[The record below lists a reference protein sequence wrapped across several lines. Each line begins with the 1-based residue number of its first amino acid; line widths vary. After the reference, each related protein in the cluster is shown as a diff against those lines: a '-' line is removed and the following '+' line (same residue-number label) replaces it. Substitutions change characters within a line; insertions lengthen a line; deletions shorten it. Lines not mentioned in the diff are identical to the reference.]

1 MAIVI
6 KILILL
12 IMGFIGSV
20 PSAPADPPSE
30 PVTAVT
36 KVQPAEIEVGQP
48 NQFKTA
54 GDLLDALEKADRDI
68 RTFSAQ
74 IRYVRIF
81 EIQGDVQ
88 TRLGW
93 LWYKTDPTAEP
104 VPAHLES
111 KPMIRRR
118 SVAVKFDTLV
128 AGGRQ
133 DKSDRVWIFDG
144 EWLVEKNPAER
155 QFIKRRMVRPGQVYD
170 PLRVGE
176 GPFFVPV
183 GQRREDM
190 ETFFHA
196 RLLDSGEGLSDEYDS
211 DRDAMF
217 KGLAKKLDG
226 YIQLELTPR
235 DGFPE
240 VEDFALI
247 RVWYD
252 PQTLLPRASMTVD
265 PLGDIDVFELFDID
279 INEER
284 RPIPVDAFSVKIPGP
299 GDGYHIE
306 VMDGTVP

>member
-1 MAIVI
+1 MVI
-6 KILILL
+6 LVKLLAWILAA
-12 IMGFIGSV
+12 MVGV
-20 PSAPADPPSE
+20 
-30 PVTAVT
+30 
-36 KVQPAEIEVGQP
+36 VQPVPVDQPIAEPEAAEVQT
-48 NQFKTA
+48 FETA
-54 GDLLDALEKADRDI
+54 GDLLDALEQADRNI

-93 LWYKTDPTAEP
+93 LWYKIDPQTEP

-111 KPMIRRR
+111 KPTVRRR
-118 SVAVKFDTLV
+118 SVAVKFNKLI

-133 DKSDRVWIFDG
+133 DESDRVWIFDG
-144 EWLVEKNPAER
+144 EWLVEKNPSER
-155 QFIKRRMVRPGQVYD
+155 QFIKRRMVKPGQVYD

-196 RLLDSGEGLSDEYDS
+196 ALRDSGEGLSDEFDS

-226 YIQLELTPR
+226 YIQLELKPR
-235 DGFPE
+235 AGFPE

-279 INEER
+279 INEQLR
-284 RPIPVDAFSVKIPGP
+284 TIPADAFSVETPGP
-299 GDGYHIE
+299 GEGYHIE
-306 VMDGTVP
+306 VSDGTVP

>member
-1 MAIVI
+1 MVI
-6 KILILL
+6 LVKLL
-12 IMGFIGSV
+12 AWVLSAMIGV
-20 PSAPADPPSE
+20 MPLAPVDPPAAE
-30 PVTAVT
+30 PEAAQAQTFETAR
-36 KVQPAEIEVGQP
+36 
-48 NQFKTA
+48 
-54 GDLLDALEKADRDI
+54 DLLDALERADRDI

-93 LWYKTDPTAEP
+93 LWYKIDPQTEP

-111 KPMIRRR
+111 KPTVRRR
-118 SVAVKFDTLV
+118 SVAVKFNKLI

-133 DKSDRVWIFDG
+133 DESDRVWIFDG
-144 EWLVEKNPAER
+144 EWLVEKNPSER
-155 QFIKRRMVRPGQVYD
+155 QFIKRRMVKPGQVYD

-183 GQRREDM
+183 GQKREDM

-217 KGLAKKLDG
+217 KALARKLDG
-226 YIQLELTPR
+226 YIQLELRPR

-252 PQTLLPRASMTVD
+252 PKTLLPRASMTVD

-279 INEER
+279 INEQR
-284 RPIPVDAFSVKIPGP
+284 RTIPADAFDVETPGP
-299 GDGYHIE
+299 GEGYHIE
-306 VMDGTVP
+306 VTDGTVP

>member
-1 MAIVI
+1 MVI
-6 KILILL
+6 MVKVLTWILSA
-12 IMGFIGSV
+12 MIGV
-20 PSAPADPPSE
+20 MPLAPVDPPAPE
-30 PVTAVT
+30 PEATQTQTFTTARS
-36 KVQPAEIEVGQP
+36 
-48 NQFKTA
+48 
-54 GDLLDALEKADRDI
+54 LLDALEQADHDI

-93 LWYKTDPTAEP
+93 LWYKIDPLTEP
-104 VPAHLES
+104 VPVHMES
-111 KPMIRRR
+111 KPEVRRR
-118 SVAVKFDTLV
+118 SVAVKFDTLL

-144 EWLVEKNPAER
+144 EWLVEKNPSER
-155 QFIKRRMVRPGQVYD
+155 QFIKRRMVKPGQVYD

-196 RLLDSGEGLSDEYDS
+196 ALRDSGEGLSDEFDP

-217 KGLAKKLDG
+217 KALARKLDG
-226 YIQLELTPR
+226 FIQLELKPR

-279 INEER
+279 INEQLR
-284 RPIPVDAFSVKIPGP
+284 TIPADAFNVEIPSP
-299 GDGYHIE
+299 GEGYHIE
-306 VMDGTVP
+306 VMGGTAP

>member
-1 MAIVI
+1 MVI
-6 KILILL
+6 LVKLLAWILGA
-12 IMGFIGSV
+12 MVGV
-20 PSAPADPPSE
+20 
-30 PVTAVT
+30 
-36 KVQPAEIEVGQP
+36 VQPVPVDQPIAEPEAAEVQT
-48 NQFKTA
+48 FETA
-54 GDLLDALEKADRDI
+54 GDLLDALEQADRDI

-93 LWYKTDPTAEP
+93 LWYKIDPQTEP
-104 VPAHLES
+104 VPAHLAS
-111 KPMIRRR
+111 KAAIRRR
-118 SVAVKFDTLV
+118 SVAVRFDTLI

-133 DKSDRVWIFDG
+133 DKTDRVWIFDG
-144 EWLVEKNPAER
+144 EWLVEKNPSER
-155 QFIKRRMVRPGQVYD
+155 QFIKRRMVKPGQVYD

-196 RLLDSGEGLSDEYDS
+196 VLRDSSEGLSDEYDPE
-211 DRDAMF
+211 RDAMF

-226 YIQLELTPR
+226 LIQLELTPR
-235 DGFPE
+235 GGFPE

-279 INEER
+279 INEQR
-284 RPIPVDAFSVKIPGP
+284 RTIPADAFSVETPGP
-299 GDGYHIE
+299 GEGYHIE
-306 VMDGTVP
+306 VSDGTVP